1 MLDLEL
7 LYRSAVPESGNEL
20 LPCALKMKC
29 SNEEQRIP
37 MHFVLLLDTSD
48 SMNEN
53 NKLENVKQCIRLLM
67 NVLGP
72 TDYISLISFA
82 SESKVWLKRV
92 SAATSQRGMI
102 EETIQKIHTD
112 GMTNLSAGLGQLP
125 DVLQGETLKTGI
137 VLLTDGHAN
146 KGVHSVVDLRRILNQ
161 IRESNPLVS
170 FSSIAYGTDHN
181 AELLKTL
188 CEDANGAYC
197 IVNSLEDTAIA
208 IGDSLG
214 GLMSCAYQNT
224 EFLLPPGSVVEGPYR
239 TQTTEKGVF
248 LKLGDIYSGTDNLLL
263 LSIPA
268 NFIRDQ
274 KPIVECKAISL
285 PAFEQTNYKIE
296 NGTTLLTRD
305 KDIELTSLRFECA
318 SLWRRVRKNK
328 NESTLRTDI
337 EKFKEKLEDAFLD
350 GHPVLAMLKEEA
362 TSLVNAYE
370 AVMHPFT
377 HENELT
383 SFFAQHETY
392 VGLGRGATTSLG
404 APPPNNMRRLHRH
417 QTSFTPSTQ
426 SEGSDPT
433 GVGQTITSP
442 YQNQHQRRVTSLMQT
457 LSQQ

>member
-7 LYRSAVPESGNEL
+7 LYRVAVPETGNEL
-20 LPCALKMKC
+20 VNCALKMKC

-82 SESKVWLKRV
+82 SESKVWLRRM
-92 SAATSQRGMI
+92 SAAASQRGMI

-112 GMTNLSAGLGQLP
+112 GMTNLSAGLGELP
-125 DVLQGETLKTGI
+125 GLLEGETLKTGL

-146 KGVHSVVDLRRILNQ
+146 KGVHSVNELRRILNQ
-161 IRESNPLVS
+161 IRESNSLLS

-224 EFLLPPGSVVEGPYR
+224 EFLLPTGSVVEGPYR
-239 TQTTEKGVF
+239 TEDSDKGVS
-248 LKLGDIYSGTDNLLL
+248 LKLGDIYSGTDNLFLF
-263 LSIPA
+263 SIPA

-274 KPIVECKAISL
+274 QPILECKAISL
-285 PAFEQTNYKIE
+285 PAFEPQSYKIE
-296 NGTTLLTRD
+296 SGTQLLARD

-318 SLWRRVRKNK
+318 SLWRRVRKYK
-328 NESTLRTDI
+328 NESTLHADI
-337 EKFKEKLEDAFLD
+337 EKFKQKLEDTFLD
-350 GHPVLAMLKEEA
+350 GHPVLTMLKDEA
-362 TSLVNAYE
+362 VSLENAYQ
-370 AVMHPFT
+370 AVHHPFA
-377 HENELT
+377 HENEMT

-404 APPPNNMRRLHRH
+404 AVPQNIRRLPRR
-417 QTSFTPSTQ
+417 QRTSFPTNDD
-426 SEGSDPT
+426 SDPIAPA
-433 GVGQTITSP
+433 QTITSP
-442 YQNQHQRRVTSLMQT
+442 YQNQHQRRVTSLMQS
-457 LSQQ
+457 LSQTS

>member
-7 LYRSAVPESGNEL
+7 LYRNAVPETGNEVV
-20 LPCALKMKC
+20 PCALKMKC

-53 NKLENVKQCIRLLM
+53 AKLENVKQCIRLLM

-72 TDYISLISFA
+72 TDYISLITFA
-82 SESKVWLKRV
+82 SESKIWLRRV
-92 SAATSQRGMI
+92 SADASQRGMI

-112 GMTNLSAGLGQLP
+112 GMTNLSAGLGEITR
-125 DVLQGETLKTGI
+125 VIEGETIKTGL

-146 KGVHSVVDLRRILNQ
+146 KGVHSVSELRRILNQ
-161 IRESNPLVS
+161 IRESNPLLS

-224 EFLLPPGSVVEGPYR
+224 EFLLPSGTVVEGPYR
-239 TQTTEKGVF
+239 TLLTEKGVS

-263 LSIPA
+263 FSIPA

-285 PAFEQTNYKIE
+285 PAFTSVNYKIE
-296 NGTTLLTRD
+296 SGTALLARD

-337 EKFKEKLEDAFLD
+337 DKFKEKLEDTFFD

-362 TSLVNAYE
+362 SSLANAYQ
-370 AVMHPFT
+370 AVLHPFA
-377 HENELT
+377 HENEMT
-383 SFFAQHETY
+383 SFLAQHETY

-404 APPPNNMRRLHRH
+404 APPQTNNRPLRRH
-417 QTSFTPSTQ
+417 QTSFIP
-426 SEGSDPT
+426 SEGSDP
-433 GVGQTITSP
+433 VGPAQTITSP
-442 YQNQHQRRVTSLMQT
+442 YQNHHQRRITSLMQT
-457 LSQQ
+457 LSQGSE